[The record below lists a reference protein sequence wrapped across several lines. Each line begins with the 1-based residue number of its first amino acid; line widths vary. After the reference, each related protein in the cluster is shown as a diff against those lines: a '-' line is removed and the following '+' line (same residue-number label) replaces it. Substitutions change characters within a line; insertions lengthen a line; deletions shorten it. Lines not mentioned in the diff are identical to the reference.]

1 MIAGDPRVAYM
12 FPDEFHEGIEKF
24 IKNKL
29 LHRIFDFVSHY
40 VRRLYSDTMITKTLK
55 KNPGRCFFQIITAS
69 DIAYVISVIKNG
81 QDMWNQEMTLLA
93 RNEDLVEV
101 EPTKK
106 ARPLFTHGMGKKRL
120 FGVSLWNK
128 AGLEYYHKAE
138 ENWLRLYNSEELFSK
153 LCNEWERWEP
163 KDMGIQKKALKTW
176 WKDEEDIVG
185 TLTHKEQEEN
195 EALYY
200 DRGGY
205 TAVPAGVIGVW
216 KYDDDIGLEL
226 VPDDDDNV
234 EDHIND
240 KNKGGGVVVDTGKEG
255 GDEGDSSANV
265 TTENRKSGRGGG
277 RKKK

>member
-1 MIAGDPRVAYM
+1 MG
-12 FPDEFHEGIEKF
+12 
-24 IKNKL
+24 
-29 LHRIFDFVSHY
+29 
-40 VRRLYSDTMITKTLK
+40 
-55 KNPGRCFFQIITAS
+55 
-69 DIAYVISVIKNG
+69 
-81 QDMWNQEMTLLA
+81 
-93 RNEDLVEV
+93 ED

-106 ARPLFTHGMGKKRL
+106 ARPLFTSGMGKKRQ

-153 LCNEWERWEP
+153 LRNEWERWEP

-176 WKDEEDIVG
+176 WKDKEDIVA
-185 TLTHKEQEEN
+185 TLTHEEQEDN
-195 EALYY
+195 EACYY
-200 DRGGY
+200 DKGGY

-255 GDEGDSSANV
+255 GDEGDSSANA
-265 TTENRKSGRGGG
+265 TTENCKSGRGGG